1 MEFAPFYFSCCFGL
15 PNYCF
20 AWCISFAIGASIS
33 LNNQWIDIIYCWN
46 NECCVEADSSASIR
60 RHGFVAEWRWLPLVD
75 LTPSIWPSV
84 RNATNTPIL
93 HWQWKCKSGLP
104 AQFNCV
110 TSSLSTLE
118 LNIVSADASHP
129 GYLGRRSWASL
140 ICLFSYIQALPLSPF
155 W

>member
-118 LNIVSADASHP
+118 LNIVSADASQA
-129 GYLGRRSWASL
+129 RSSWSWAL
-140 ICLFSYIQALPLSPF
+140 LVCLFSYIQALPLSPF